1 MLSISV
7 EFLHG
12 TFRGDPDGT
21 ANTGGLTRGEWP
33 PSPSRLFAAFVAA
46 DGTGES
52 VSGHQTA
59 RSWSGSSSCRRP
71 SSTPIRSLSTSSS
84 SRATLF
90 STRTASPWTAPL
102 SKMARASVVVRTHHE
117 FVGRTGALSR
127 AGVRVAPRYTHV
139 GYSWD
144 VEPPEEAILKA
155 LRQRAA
161 RVGYLGSSDSPVRV
175 RITAGAPLSV
185 AAADAFVPDRE
196 GDAMINV
203 PHSGDVS
210 RWDHLYKQW
219 TERGASVSRSQSP
232 ALTHP
237 SRYRSPPLDEPQD
250 RGEVVAWLRL
260 GAAISGRR
268 VPTVT
273 ALFKEAVLSQ
283 HQRIHGVPPP
293 VLHGHGFS
301 GTGYEIAC
309 YLALPDVG
317 YPRSQG
323 RIHGLALWVP
333 PGCDSMVR
341 RMARDAARS
350 IQRLTGRGVDVAV
363 APRDD
368 DERPMASRPDRWL
381 GPSRRWAT
389 AVPAIHERRRPLDLV
404 EVARWCQ
411 HAGLPDPV
419 AFRSARTPLI
429 PGALDLAPAEVNRP
443 DRAALPYSHVELYF
457 DRAIPGPVVIG
468 SGRQRGFGLCVPLD
482 SRA

>member
-1 MLSISV
+1 MLSVSV

-46 DGTGES
+46 DGTGEACRVTDGTELEWFEQLPPPVIHADPKPFHQQLQPRYVVQHEDS
-52 VSGHQTA
+52 VA
-59 RSWSGSSSCRRP
+59 VDR
-71 SSTPIRSLSTSSS
+71 TSKQNG
-84 SRATLF
+84 
-90 STRTASPWTAPL
+90 AS
-102 SKMARASVVVRTHHE
+102 SVVVRTHHE

-155 LRQRAA
+155 LRLRAA

-260 GAAISGRR
+260 GEALSGRR

-301 GTGYEIAC
+301 GAGYEIAC

-381 GPSRRWAT
+381 RPSRRWAT

-429 PGALDLAPAEVNRP
+429 RGALDLAPAEVNRP